1 MDAPT
6 SLSELARTEIEKLID
21 DGSLM
26 PGDPVDEKALATRLS
41 MSRTPVRE
49 AIQQLQA
56 QGLIQIAP
64 RQGIYVARMSI
75 KSLLGMFELLA
86 ELEAICAKYAARRI
100 KDPALVTLLNAL
112 QDCKEASE
120 RNDQEAYDRANKEF
134 HTVIYEATNNR
145 YLVEQVMLIR
155 RRTQAYRRHAFLQ
168 RGRMAISVSDHER
181 IANAICAG
189 DSTAAAAEMLA
200 HISVGGQAFSEFVSQ
215 VSDELLD
222 PGG

>member
-1 MDAPT
+1 
-6 SLSELARTEIEKLID
+6 
-21 DGSLM
+21 M
-26 PGDPVDEKALATRLS
+26 PGDPIDEKALAKKLS

-49 AIQQLQA
+49 AIQQLQS

-86 ELEAICAKYAARRI
+86 ELEATCAKYAARRI
-100 KDPALVTLLNAL
+100 RATAVPSLMRAL
-112 QDCKEASE
+112 DGCKEACE
-120 RNDQEAYDRANKEF
+120 RDDQEGYDRANKEF
-134 HTVIYEATNNR
+134 HHIIYEATGNR

-168 RGRMAISVSDHER
+168 RGRMAISVLDHER
-181 IANAICAG
+181 IAKAICAG
-189 DSTAAAAEMLA
+189 DSTSADAEMLA

-222 PGG
+222 PGR